1 MRVVL
6 GARREEHLQKLVA
19 EIRAAGGEAVYAA
32 TDVARRENAENL
44 AKKDADTYGRIDV
57 WVNNAGLMPLSE
69 LSKGKIHPGE
79 CIVEKHI
86 CGAST
91 INHDAFY
98 RMLRDHH
105 LDDHDIIIYI
115 FPPISPFPQ
124 KMEYIFRLIFIIIF
138 LHFS

>member
-69 LSKGKIHPGE
+69 LSKGKIDE
-79 CIVEKHI
+79 WERMVDVNLK
-86 CGAST
+86 GA
-91 INHDAFY
+91 
-98 RMLRDHH
+98 M
-105 LDDHDIIIYI
+105 
-115 FPPISPFPQ
+115 
-124 KMEYIFRLIFIIIF
+124 
-138 LHFS
+138 